1 MKRPATIFAVPLLAC
16 ALLTTLAATAGA
28 ALRAPQVPVL
38 GGSLQAYLLG
48 VGESINVNTDQD
60 ATQAWTK
67 TVSNTQ
73 THTIQFQGT
82 ANAAQHIL
90 GMYNSSAAVPTLYVL
105 MSGGVGVLG
114 FSTATFGA
122 GGQLTINRFDSGGN
136 FLSSTVYAAGAD
148 PNGFGFYLQGPNGL
162 YFSQDA
168 RNPGGL
174 AQALSY
180 KGTGANAG
188 TWWICWEENSRAAG
202 ADNDFDDEVLLMESV
217 NPTPANKTSWG
228 QLKNRFR

>member
-1 MKRPATIFAVPLLAC
+1 MKRPATPLA
-16 ALLTTLAATAGA
+16 ALLSAFVLSMALAGTASA
-28 ALRAPQVPVL
+28 ALRVPQVAVL
-38 GGSLQAYLLG
+38 GGTLQGYLNG
-48 VGESINVNTDQD
+48 VGESINVLTDQED
-60 ATQAWTK
+60 TQAWTK

-82 ANAAQHIL
+82 VNANQHIL
-90 GMYNSSAAVPTLYVL
+90 GMYNSSAPAPPLYVL

-122 GGQLTINRFDSGGN
+122 GGQLTINRFDSNGN
-136 FLSSTVYAAGAD
+136 FLSSTVYAGAD
-148 PNGFGFYLQGPNGL
+148 PNGFGFYLQGPNGT

-217 NPTPANKTSWG
+217 NPTPVNKTSWG
-228 QLKNRFR
+228 QLKTRFR